1 MRSKLYTI
9 YPDECAALIYC
20 DTFIYGYV
28 IDRHIIDSVENTD
41 NFACF
46 VSYRNSTNWY
56 TYHNRNI
63 LIYSCIF
70 WDPRSNKSSLGIEI
84 IKDCFIVRAKEE
96 RIKILA
102 EELLF
107 HKRRKQLTKIVRA
120 YKERRKQKILA
131 EMEKYMPIDLCKIVK
146 NYVQKIVPVIDCR
159 FNKN

>member
-1 MRSKLYTI
+1 MNSKLYTI
-9 YPDECAALIYC
+9 YPDERAALIYC
-20 DTFIYGYV
+20 DTFTYGYD

-41 NFACF
+41 NFSCF
-46 VSYRNSTNWY
+46 VSYRNGTNLY
-56 TYHNRNI
+56 TYHSRNI

-70 WDPRSNKSSLGIEI
+70 WGPNGAHLGINI
-84 IKDCFIVRAKEE
+84 IKDCWTVRTKEE

-131 EMEKYMPIDLCKIVK
+131 EMEKYMPMDLCKIVK